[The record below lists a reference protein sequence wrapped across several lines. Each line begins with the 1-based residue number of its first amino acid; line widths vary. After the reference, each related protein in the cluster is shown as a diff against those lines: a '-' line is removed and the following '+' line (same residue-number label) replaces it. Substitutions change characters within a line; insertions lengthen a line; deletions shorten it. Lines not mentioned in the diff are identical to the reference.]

1 MASILT
7 FPSLFRPFRTKDV
20 ALPRLPPKNTL
31 RSLVSGRFDDA
42 FLEVWGFPSGRWML
56 VQWGKSPI
64 NGGFNGKNIYKWWLN
79 GI

>member
-42 FLEVWGFPSGRWML
+42 FLEVWGDHWQMDAGSM
-56 VQWGKSPI
+56 GKIP
-64 NGGFNGKNIYKWWLN
+64 YKWRF
-79 GI
+79 